1 MKGKAKSIS
10 KEYLQI
16 WFPAE
21 LKNALK
27 KAADLDERTMAG
39 LIRKLVKD
47 YLEKE
52 GISWENE

>member
-1 MKGKAKSIS
+1 MKGNKKDTD

-16 WFPAE
+16 WFPSG

-27 KAADLDERTMAG
+27 KAADQNERTMAG

-52 GISWENE
+52 GIPWEDE